1 MNERKKDRSGNE
13 GACATAT
20 ADDDVTTR
28 YRTWIMHEA
37 ILIIS
42 KRLVGS
48 GLVGSGRVGKEKKI
62 IKRRIYNWTRDYVQ
76 SSVSG
81 RPGSEYAIFL
91 GFDWLTGHC
100 LHHDIRSFSRKEEEE
115 SFHHLLL
122 VATGYCS
129 ELVIM
134 ACPLL
139 KLPAV
144 SRPPA
149 RVSAV
154 SLDVMTFQSTAIRYG
169 RCTER

>member
-48 GLVGSGRVGKEKKI
+48 GRVRSGWKRKENNKETH
-62 IKRRIYNWTRDYVQ
+62 NWTRDYVQ

-91 GFDWLTGHC
+91 DFDWLTGHC

-154 SLDVMTFQSTAIRYG
+154 SLDVMTFQSTAIRYE